1 MLRCL
6 LALWASLLLMAGSAH
21 ALTAEQ
27 VLAMAAG
34 DTDDRVA
41 AVQQAVIDPSE
52 RTAAFLQALADDAV
66 KVAGG
71 KALIVRDD
79 KGIDPVTGAE
89 VPLPADAED
98 IINNNRMRGEIDT
111 ALAGLAL
118 FGKDEAQ
125 RMAAA
130 KGTDQRA

>member
-1 MLRCL
+1 MYSSFFSRLIACL
-6 LALWASLLLMAGSAH
+6 LLCATVQAH

-27 VLAMAAG
+27 ALAMAAG

-41 AVQQAVIDPSE
+41 AVQQAVVDPSE

-89 VPLPADAED
+89 VPLPADA
-98 IINNNRMRGEIDT
+98 
-111 ALAGLAL
+111 
-118 FGKDEAQ
+118 
-125 RMAAA
+125 
-130 KGTDQRA
+130 